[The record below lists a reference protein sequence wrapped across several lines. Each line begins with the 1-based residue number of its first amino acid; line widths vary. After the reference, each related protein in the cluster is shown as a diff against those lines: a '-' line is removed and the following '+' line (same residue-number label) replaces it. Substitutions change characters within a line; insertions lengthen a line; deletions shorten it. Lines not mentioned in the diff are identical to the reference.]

1 MPFLRKPVVN
11 YLLNAPSAGSALDI
25 TGSGS
30 QPETSQLVTA
40 ESAEPFVHAAAYVTP
55 LAPSSETPQ
64 SRALT
69 ALLAT
74 TTQQSHSNDGFDQLE
89 GGYGAF
95 PMVKLEGGD
104 IFRINGDLLGTEVS
118 VAMIR
123 VRSLYLWKDRESADD
138 SLARLAWS
146 YDNLTSTR
154 EENLKEIVTKWQ
166 EEGYQPVMR
175 RYAEVLAEIMDG
187 VWSGQLVILSI
198 SPQSVPRLFAYRETL
213 QLQRHLQIPQVI
225 TRIFVGEPI
234 KSRGISFRPWAFEFL
249 REVQ

>member
-1 MPFLRKPVVN
+1 MTLLKKPVVN
-11 YLLNAPSAGSALDI
+11 YVLKAPSTAPAADL

-40 ESAEPFVHAAAYVTP
+40 ESAEPIVHASEYVTP
-55 LAPSSETPQ
+55 LAALSETPQ
-64 SRALT
+64 AKALAGLMAAPYQRA
-69 ALLAT
+69 
-74 TTQQSHSNDGFDQLE
+74 HSNDGFDELE
-89 GGYGAF
+89 SGYGAF
-95 PMVKLEGGD
+95 PTVKLEKGD
-104 IFRINGDLLGTEVS
+104 IFRINGDLLGTEFS

-123 VRSLYLWKDRESADD
+123 VRSLYLWKDQEFTDD
-138 SLARLAWS
+138 GMGRLAWS

-154 EENLKEIVTKWQ
+154 EENLKDLISLWQ
-166 EEGYQPVMR
+166 DEGFHPISR
-175 RYAEVLAEIMDG
+175 KYAEVLAEIMDG
-187 VWSGQLVILSI
+187 FWSGQMVILSV
-198 SPQSVPRLFAYRETL
+198 SPESVPRLFAYRETL